1 MNPKIVVIIVNWN
14 KKKDVIKLLSSLKH
28 IDYDNFFTVV
38 VDNASKDDSVESIG
52 RLFPN
57 VELILNSTNLGGSG
71 GFNIGIDYVRK
82 NKKFDYIWILDN
94 DAVVEKN
101 TLSELIKVMQNDGKN
116 WNATRGGNLNIFPRV
131 NFDSLF

>member
-1 MNPKIVVIIVNWN
+1 
-14 KKKDVIKLLSSLKH
+14 LSSLKH

-38 VDNASKDDSVESIG
+38 VDNAFKDDSVESIG
-52 RLFPN
+52 RLIPN

-71 GFNIGIDYVRK
+71 GLNIGIDYVRK

-116 WNATRGGNLNIFPRV
+116 WNTTRGGNLNIFPRV